1 VELPTFH
8 GENPRAWLLET
19 EDIFKLVGI
28 NGEARVRWGIAHIR
42 GQAKIWL
49 SSSGMDLQGMSW
61 AELGKVLIER
71 FPDTV
76 TVDPMEQLQHLRQRT
91 TVDNYINSYESWM
104 HVMKRGRVYLPTDFF
119 VERFISGLSESIR
132 HLVQCQQPVS
142 LMSAYY
148 MARQYGK
155 NHNANMAGTRRAQPA
170 VPAPPLLGKNAAG
183 QEQQNRNGQPRDNPI
198 RNARPRIPRQC
209 WYCPDNY
216 ALGHRCPGMQR
227 AINMLILQEHPE
239 EQEEEV
245 QQLLLDAVQEEQE
258 PILPAHAAQQAH
270 EELPVDDN
278 VHLMQISAAAYH
290 GATDESTI
298 SLLIQI
304 KGVPAVAL
312 ADTGSTNTFLDR
324 QFVMDHDIDITPAPP
339 RRVKVAG
346 GGILVSDSI
355 AYNHQFFIQG
365 IRTLHS

>member
-49 SSSGMDLQGMSW
+49 NSSGMDLQRMSW
-61 AELGKVLIER
+61 AELCQALIER

-91 TVDNYINSYESWM
+91 TVDSYINSYESWM
-104 HVMKRGRVYLPTDFF
+104 QVMKRGRVYLPTDFF

-148 MARQYGK
+148 MARQYEK
-155 NHNANMAGTRRAQPA
+155 NHNANMTVTRRAQPA
-170 VPAPPLLGKNAAG
+170 VPAPPLLGRNAAG
-183 QEQQNRNGQPRDNPI
+183 REQQIRNGQPRDNPI

-209 WYCPDNY
+209 WYCLDNY
-216 ALGHRCPGMQR
+216 APGHRCPGMQR
-227 AINMLILQEHPE
+227 ALNMLILQ
-239 EQEEEV
+239 
-245 QQLLLDAVQEEQE
+245 
-258 PILPAHAAQQAH
+258 
-270 EELPVDDN
+270 
-278 VHLMQISAAAYH
+278 
-290 GATDESTI
+290 
-298 SLLIQI
+298 
-304 KGVPAVAL
+304 
-312 ADTGSTNTFLDR
+312 
-324 QFVMDHDIDITPAPP
+324 
-339 RRVKVAG
+339 
-346 GGILVSDSI
+346 
-355 AYNHQFFIQG
+355 
-365 IRTLHS
+365 